1 MLPMSL
7 RDRLAYLL
15 HCIDRGL
22 RGASSALNV
31 SLFVVAVLVFWAISF
46 LNTRARLAPSP
57 PPLAWAE
64 TASETDRLD
73 VGGYDVVYWANP
85 DAGYANVAT
94 KRKKKPV
101 AVVVHYTS
109 VKPVLRLV
117 EYGQRKDF
125 SRGGGSYGYHFYV
138 GRGGGIAQG
147 APLSKRTNHIKSQR
161 RPQRTKTARHLWS
174 GNTIGV
180 SLVGGC
186 DWLLRPNWRQLTTCT
201 GEYVTPEQLDAGLA
215 VIRALQTRYEIP
227 CEAVFGHGEL
237 QTDRAMF
244 EGETLT
250 KLARAG
256 CATTEKIA
264 EGPGK
269 TG

>member
-1 MLPMSL
+1 M
-7 RDRLAYLL
+7 AHLL
-15 HCIDRGL
+15 LCVDRGL
-22 RGASSALNV
+22 RGASSFV
-31 SLFVVAVLVFWAISF
+31 SLLLLIMAVLVFWAISF
-46 LNTRARLAPSP
+46 LNTRARLASIP

-64 TASETDRLD
+64 AAGEKDRLNVEGHD
-73 VGGYDVVYWANP
+73 IAYWANP

-101 AVVVHYTS
+101 AIVVHYTT

-147 APLSKRTNHIKSQR
+147 APLSKRTNHIKSSR
-161 RPQRTKTARHLWS
+161 RPQRTKTARHVWS

-180 SLVGGC
+180 SMVGGC
-186 DWLLRPNWRQLTTCT
+186 DWLLRPDWPRLTICT
-201 GEYVTPEQLDAGLA
+201 GEYVTLEQLDAGLA
-215 VIRALQTRYEIP
+215 VIRALQERYGIL

-237 QTDRAMF
+237 QTDRLAF

-256 CATTEKIA
+256 CAVTESIA